1 MGVTIFS
8 TGGNSAQYRILRSYM
23 LLLNCPFLCALNKID
38 RAVSFMQ
45 WSGPFLGLNP
55 NAHSPPSLPGVGP
68 PVPFPL
74 SREFGCSPDT
84 PPAPAPQTTG
94 TRLLYPTLTPLMG
107 EREEGHE
114 VHCKPT

>member
-1 MGVTIFS
+1 
-8 TGGNSAQYRILRSYM
+8 
-23 LLLNCPFLCALNKID
+23 
-38 RAVSFMQ
+38 MQ
-45 WSGPFLGLNP
+45 WSGPSSGLNP